1 MSQKDTSDNTHS
13 INKSNHNLKSLLS
26 STTIDDSLKVAIR
39 IRPPLPRE
47 IEPNLPF
54 RSIAIVSKTSPTIS
68 LVEYIGC
75 EFLESEKQKEWIEK
89 PQYFQY
95 HKFTF
100 DFIYDMDTNQE
111 NVYLTCV
118 YPAVNSILEGY
129 NSTILA
135 YGQTGTGKTYTMEG
149 FDFDYLNENRGMIPR
164 TIDDIF
170 TFIEKNSD
178 SNTTFI
184 IRSTYLQ
191 IYNEQISDL
200 LKPEKKNLSIREDK
214 KKGLYVESLSEW
226 AVRSP
231 KDVYTLLERGENNR
245 AKANTHMNDVS
256 SRSHAVFSIQ
266 VEQMSNINGEQ
277 SIKIGK
283 LNLVDLAGSERI
295 KISGATGKQLE
306 ESKKINKSLSALGNV
321 IYALTDPKKNKHI
334 PYRDSKLTRLLEN
347 SLGGNCKTTMI
358 AMISPAENS
367 FNESYSTLN
376 FAKRAKSIKN
386 KAVVNEDI
394 DHNALIRQYESELKK
409 LKKELEEKDNML
421 KNNNFLIELQEQK
434 KEAERDKNE
443 AIQALEEASIKYL
456 QERDEKKK
464 LESKIELMNF
474 QLIPGGTKINIED
487 TPQFQTL
494 LKKNIILLEKDFNE
508 KLSEIEQE
516 RKEIQASKEQVDSY
530 NKLILKQNE
539 IMSGLK
545 NKVNESNE
553 AIAQLQEEI
562 EAYESMNKN
571 QENIIENKE
580 KRIKLLENLLS
591 KNNIKFEKE
600 ERVTINLFD
609 DDDDNNNNKTFKKK
623 IYTKNEKWNNIN
635 VMLTSDEKISE
646 LNKIIE
652 EKDKEI
658 SFLKK
663 ISEKINKNFQ
673 DEKNAE
679 IINEINNL
687 KFKYNNNSNI
697 SKDLDNLLNKLDSE
711 NKNNNKKNNKNYI
724 GSPKLESNKI
734 SIDLSNNHLLLSPK
748 GNSIKGIKIQPFKKK

>member
-1 MSQKDTSDNTHS
+1 
-13 INKSNHNLKSLLS
+13 
-26 STTIDDSLKVAIR
+26 
-39 IRPPLPRE
+39 
-47 IEPNLPF
+47 
-54 RSIAIVSKTSPTIS
+54 
-68 LVEYIGC
+68 
-75 EFLESEKQKEWIEK
+75 
-89 PQYFQY
+89 
-95 HKFTF
+95 
-100 DFIYDMDTNQE
+100 
-111 NVYLTCV
+111 
-118 YPAVNSILEGY
+118 
-129 NSTILA
+129 
-135 YGQTGTGKTYTMEG
+135 
-149 FDFDYLNENRGMIPR
+149 
-164 TIDDIF
+164 
-170 TFIEKNSD
+170 
-178 SNTTFI
+178 
-184 IRSTYLQ
+184 
-191 IYNEQISDL
+191 
-200 LKPEKKNLSIREDK
+200 
-214 KKGLYVESLSEW
+214 
-226 AVRSP
+226 
-231 KDVYTLLERGENNR
+231 
-245 AKANTHMNDVS
+245 MNDVS
-256 SRSHAVFSIQ
+256 SRSHAVFCIQ

-295 KISGATGKQLE
+295 KISGATGRQLE

-386 KAVVNEDI
+386 KAMINEDI

-545 NKVNESNE
+545 TKVNESNE

-580 KRIKLLENLLS
+580 KRIKLLENLLI

-609 DDDDNNNNKTFKKK
+609 DDDNDDKKTLKKNK
-623 IYTKNEKWNNIN
+623 IYTKNEKNIN

-658 SFLKK
+658 LVLKK
-663 ISEKINKNFQ
+663 LSEKINKNFQ
-673 DEKNAE
+673 DEKKNIE
-679 IINEINNL
+679 IVNEINNL
-687 KFKYNNNSNI
+687 KNKYYNNSNI
-697 SKDLDNLLNKLDSE
+697 SKDLDNLLNKLDFV
-711 NKNNNKKNNKNYI
+711 NKNNSNKKNNKNYI
-724 GSPKLESNKI
+724 GSPKLESNTI
-734 SIDLSNNHLLLSPK
+734 SIDLSNNLLLSPK